1 MFLKHAL
8 EAGMQKASEGAME
21 FSLNPR
27 VSCLLRLKD
36 ALSES
41 FCPKCHSLRGLLLQS
56 QEVYWQEVPCLY
68 MLYSIHMCV
77 SVYYM
82 HIFTNKYK

>member
-1 MFLKHAL
+1 LFHLLLVGSRLHGSTCIDQFWSRRRSVSMFLKHAL

-56 QEVYWQEVPCLY
+56 QEVY
-68 MLYSIHMCV
+68 
-77 SVYYM
+77 
-82 HIFTNKYK
+82 